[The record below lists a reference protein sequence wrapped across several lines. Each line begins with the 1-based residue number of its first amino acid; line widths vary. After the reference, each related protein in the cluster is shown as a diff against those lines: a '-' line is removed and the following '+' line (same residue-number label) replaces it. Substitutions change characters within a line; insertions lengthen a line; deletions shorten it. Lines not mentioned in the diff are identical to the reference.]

1 MAVELTSD
9 AAIIAL
15 SLLLLVQSYVAFL
28 SLALARR
35 SRRRLRAL
43 RSTCYLTDHDGVR
56 RRYHRVSVHK
66 QREAER

>member
-1 MAVELTSD
+1 MTIAD
-9 AAIIAL
+9 QAIAIAL
-15 SLLLLVQSYVAFL
+15 ASCA
-28 SLALARR
+28 LALLCLALERR
-35 SRRRLRAL
+35 TAKRLRAL